1 MRKCVLYLA
10 LVTAIAVMMG
20 LHVGCTG
27 RNTAGTDSARA
38 DTVTD
43 VTMDE
48 DSAEALIAEAP
59 MPKAADELF
68 DDFIF
73 NFAANKRLQYRRIQF
88 PLPYTRYGKTTRL
101 SRRQWKM
108 EHFFMRQDY
117 YTLIFDNRRQMELV
131 KDTSV
136 NHVVIERIYLDENRV
151 KQFFFDRKQGQWLM
165 TAVKLS
171 PMHENNNASFLH
183 FYKQFSTDSTFQ
195 VKSMADEVTFTSD
208 NPDDDFETQTGT
220 IMPEQWPSFK
230 PQLIPQG
237 VIYNIIYGQHYTES
251 TQKIFVIR
259 GIANGLETEMVFRRE
274 HGEWKLVK
282 FNG

>member
-10 LVTAIAVMMG
+10 LVAAIAVMMG

-27 RNTAGTDSARA
+27 RNTAGTDSTRA

-43 VTMDE
+43 ITTDE